1 MQQRQQEAKQQKQA
15 QGRLFRRRRELI
27 ASLIVFTLLVSMAL
41 LILYA
46 LNIIKN
52 VAWVIAIV
60 PSLFTLCGVIIG
72 ILQWLDPV
80 SSSRSPSG
88 DAVDTNGTRHGTEL
102 VSLSTAHI
110 FHFDEPNLPNP
121 GEFYARQ
128 DKRIDL
134 IHRTSQR
141 ASTAITGDYRIGKS
155 WLMQY
160 LQQVAPTHSQL
171 GPHVRVGRFSATH
184 PECRTLPGFVRKS
197 LEVLSVSDHN
207 AHRTKLTLEQL
218 SSAIREMKNLGIIPV
233 LCIDEFAGLIGLPG
247 FDKSFVNGLR
257 AIASDDGLVLI
268 TASKQPLHDVI
279 EKITGGTSPL
289 HNIMPQL
296 TLRPFTEAE
305 ARLFV
310 REKSQQA
317 GFSAQEQAFFLE
329 CAAIHRTDGTK
340 GWPPMRLQQ
349 VGKMLLEDKRR
360 AADERQKYNVQDSL
374 YQKDFKSRLDEQ
386 YETVV
391 KSP

>member
-1 MQQRQQEAKQQKQA
+1 MSQQR
-15 QGRLFRRRRELI
+15 RLFRRRRELI
-27 ASLIVFTLLVSMAL
+27 VSLITVAIAVSVALVALAALGKISVVWVATIDPILL
-41 LILYA
+41 
-46 LNIIKN
+46 
-52 VAWVIAIV
+52 AI
-60 PSLFTLCGVIIG
+60 CAVIITVF
-72 ILQWLDPV
+72 QWLDPV
-80 SSSRSPSG
+80 GSRGQGNPASPPHPPSPMPVL
-88 DAVDTNGTRHGTEL
+88 D
-102 VSLSTAHI
+102 AHI

-160 LQQVAPTHSQL
+160 LQQIAPTHPQL

-184 PECRTLPGFVRKS
+184 PECRTLTGFVRRS
-197 LEVLSVSDHN
+197 LEVLNVSDHH
-207 AHRTKLTLEQL
+207 AHRAKLTLEQL
-218 SSAIREMKNLGIIPV
+218 SSAIGELKNLGIIPV

-305 ARLFV
+305 AKLFV
-310 REKSQQA
+310 QEKSQQA

-349 VGKMLLEDKRR
+349 VGKMLLEDKRK
-360 AADERQKYNVQDSL
+360 AADERQKYNVQNSL
-374 YQKDFKSRLDEQ
+374 YQQDFKSRLDEQ